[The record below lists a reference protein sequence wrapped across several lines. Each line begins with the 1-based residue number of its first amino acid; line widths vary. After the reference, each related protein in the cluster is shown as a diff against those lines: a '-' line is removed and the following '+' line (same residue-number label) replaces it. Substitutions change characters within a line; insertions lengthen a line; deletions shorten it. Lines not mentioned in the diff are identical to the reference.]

1 MTLRFISSPSRCA
14 TGFGMLCAALL
25 AFTTTASSFGQQVSA
40 ANQFRGNN
48 PGNVANPFRS
58 TPAQI
63 AEPNDPDLY
72 GGNYDGGYGAY
83 SDYDEPCGDGG
94 YVTYQSSRP
103 ESGVAGWLSAEYL
116 LWQMTG
122 NDLPPLVTAGPANI
136 PLADVAQLDDPS
148 TVVLS
153 DGDVNDGWRSGIRIG
168 GGIWLDNCRTMSIS
182 ADYFNLGD
190 DNYSFLSGQNS
201 TTVVGRPFFN
211 TEPQPGLDDLEL
223 VSVPNQLSGTAEVN
237 SSDDFWGAGAAVNR
251 CVWCCQDP
259 YRPCGYSRLNVL
271 GGYRHYDYSSNLNI
285 QERLL
290 VLPGTTTPLVPG
302 TTINVQDSFYTK
314 NEFDGAEIGLQG
326 VKRHSCCWYEGLVK
340 LGIGSNRRTVVIN
353 GQTTNIVPGGGTT
366 TNAGGLL
373 TSSVTNIGTYSDSDF
388 TVIPEFRIGMG
399 ADVTRHFS
407 VLVGYN
413 VIIWG
418 DVSNTSSALP
428 PGLRVD
434 PRNLPPVQAGGGSD
448 PAFAGLGGS
457 TLVAH
462 GLDLSLIW
470 EW

>member
-1 MTLRFISSPSRCA
+1 MTLRFFSSRSRYNF
-14 TGFGMLCAALL
+14 GFNMLCTTVL
-25 AFTTTASSFGQQVSA
+25 AFTSAASSFAQQMGQP
-40 ANQFRGNN
+40 NQFRSPSPANA
-48 PGNVANPFRS
+48 ANPFRNDA
-58 TPAQI
+58 AQI

-72 GGNYDGGYGAY
+72 GGPYDGGY
-83 SDYDEPCGDGG
+83 SGG
-94 YVTYQSSRP
+94 YNETGYNSGCVTYQSSRP
-103 ESGVAGWLSAEYL
+103 QSGVAGWLSAEYL
-116 LWQMTG
+116 LWQLSG
-122 NDLPPLVTAGPANI
+122 NDLPPLVTSGPSSI

-153 DGDVNDGWRSGIRIG
+153 GGDVNNGWRSGIRVG
-168 GGIWLDNCRTMSIS
+168 GGIWLDNCRTMSLS
-182 ADYFNLGD
+182 ADYFDLGD
-190 DNYSFLSGQNS
+190 DDYSFLSGQNA

-211 TEPQPGLDDLEL
+211 TQTGLDDLEL
-223 VSVPNQLSGTAEVN
+223 VSVPNQLNGTAEVN
-237 SSDDFWGAGAAVNR
+237 STDDFWGAGVALNR

-271 GGYRHYDYSSNLNI
+271 GGYRHYDYSSNLSI
-285 QERLL
+285 QERLT

-302 TTINVQDSFYTK
+302 TTINVRDSFYAK

-326 VKRHSCCWYEGLVK
+326 VKRHSCCWYEGLIK
-340 LGIGSNRRTVVIN
+340 LAIGSNRRTVVID
-353 GQTTNIVPGGGTT
+353 GETTSIVPGGGTT

-388 TVIPEFRIGMG
+388 TVIPEFRLGMG
-399 ADVTRHFS
+399 ADMTRHFS

-418 DVSNTSSALP
+418 DVSNSSSSLP
-428 PGLRVD
+428 PGLQVD
-434 PRNLPPVQAGGGSD
+434 PRNLPPVQAGGGSA

-457 TLVAH
+457 DLVAH